1 MQMGEEDLL
10 ELKPVF
16 VRLDELR
23 EHENFDPAH
32 LEELLAEIK
41 RDGCLKRPII
51 VDSGTKVIL
60 DGHHRYNC
68 MKRLGKT
75 HIPVYFVDYWRPEI
89 EVLPWDNK
97 PPVTKEKVIEA
108 GLTGKKLPSKSSR
121 HMVRIKS
128 ELYHITF
135 IEREMPTPLE
145 QIP

>member
-1 MQMGEEDLL
+1 MAGEDLL
-10 ELKPVF
+10 NLRPVL
-16 VRLDELR
+16 VRLEELR
-23 EHENFDPAH
+23 EHEEYNPEH

-41 RDGCLKRPII
+41 SDGVLKRPII
-51 VDSGTKVIL
+51 VDARTKVIL

-97 PPVTKEKVIEA
+97 PPVTKEMVINA

-121 HMVRIKS
+121 HMVRLGG
-128 ELYHITF
+128 EVYHITY
-135 IEREMPTPLE
+135 IEREAPTPLE
-145 QIP
+145 EIP